1 MNVNKLLSN
10 IPNDKL
16 LHFFYGSIISFISIL
31 FIGIYGLW
39 ITVIIAA
46 LKEILYDGLMNKGT
60 VDFYDFVFTCIP
72 CLMYLILL

>member
-1 MNVNKLLSN
+1 MKKNKLLSS

-16 LHFFYGSIISFISIL
+16 LHFFYGSIISFISVF
-31 FIGIYGLW
+31 FIGIQGLW
-39 ITVIIAA
+39 ITVVIAS
-46 LKEILYDGLMNKGT
+46 LKEILYDGIMNKGT

>member
-1 MNVNKLLSN
+1 MKESKLLSN

-16 LHFFYGSIISFISIL
+16 LHFFYGSIISFISVF
-31 FIGIYGLW
+31 FIGINGLW
-39 ITVIIAA
+39 ITVVIAF
-46 LKEILYDGLMNKGT
+46 LKEILYDDIMNKGT